1 MMNELEIKFR
11 EALDAAVAGFALDPL
26 TEEQANQ
33 LTRHYLLMSRWN
45 QRVNLTRIIEPREAA
60 KLHYAESL
68 FGVRFISGARTILDI
83 GSGAGF
89 PAMPIAVLKPEL
101 HVTALEANQKKSLF
115 LKEAGHEL
123 RLPNFEVVTA
133 RLEEFDW
140 SSYDSLTS
148 RALDRADSMLPAV
161 IERLTATQ
169 RLILFCGPELVEKL
183 KRDARVNYFEV
194 HSIPMSDERLV
205 AIFHSLETGR

>member
-1 MMNELEIKFR
+1 MTNEMESEFR
-11 EALDAAVAGFALDPL
+11 KELDAAVAGFALDPL
-26 TEEQANQ
+26 TEEQANK
-33 LTRHYLLMSRWN
+33 LTKHYSLMRRWN
-45 QRVNLTRIIEPREAA
+45 QRVNLTGIIEPREAA

-68 FGVRFISGARTILDI
+68 FGARFIAGARTVLDI

-89 PAMPIAVLKPEL
+89 PAIPIAVLKPEL

-123 RLPNFEVVTA
+123 QLPNFEVVTA

-140 SSYDSLTS
+140 FAYDSLTS
-148 RALDRADSMLPAV
+148 RALDRGDSMLPAV
-161 IERLTATQ
+161 IERLTANQ

-183 KRDARVNYFEV
+183 RRDARVNYFAV

-205 AIFHSLETGR
+205 AIFHSFETGR